1 MSLVDAIVLYER
13 QKTHKILEAVT
24 ELDPTLRFS
33 TDYQTRMAMLVA
45 NRVREM
51 AMAASRAGPLDLA
64 DLMQRSAA
72 IDEEHGIP
80 TLREPHTER
89 SAWIEQVT
97 LFYRGLM
104 VQVDT
109 PMNPPQTDS
118 WGTSPTYDLAAQAM
132 GEARYREHMR
142 RIDGAEESYF
152 GALNR
157 LRRERRRDTELA
169 SAEGV
174 LHPAQVLV
182 REREAQR
189 IFGMAAK

>member
-33 TDYQTRMAMLVA
+33 TDYQTRIAMLVA

-89 SAWIEQVT
+89 SAWIEQVKIG
-97 LFYRGLM
+97 RAH
-104 VQVDT
+104 V
-109 PMNPPQTDS
+109 
-118 WGTSPTYDLAAQAM
+118 
-132 GEARYREHMR
+132 
-142 RIDGAEESYF
+142 
-152 GALNR
+152 
-157 LRRERRRDTELA
+157 
-169 SAEGV
+169 
-174 LHPAQVLV
+174 
-182 REREAQR
+182 
-189 IFGMAAK
+189 